1 MNAHDKQYEGLVV
14 KAPPHLNP
22 QNNPNRYVFSG
33 FSVPTH
39 EAFSC
44 GLSVIPLP
52 GFISPD
58 EFAADIEANLPDPI
72 NGDLLAYFPS
82 FKLGKFSYV
91 RPGTGDTVEGKAHD
105 IQKLTPEQLKAP
117 PAQARS
123 YKTPSP
129 SLKAPANR
137 PPLQPSQPLPPL
149 RPSRP
154 KTPEQDNGMTPSF

>member
-1 MNAHDKQYEGLVV
+1 MNAHDKQYQGLVV
-14 KAPPHLNP
+14 KAPLHLNP

-33 FSVPTH
+33 FAISTK
-39 EAFSC
+39 EQFSC

-52 GFISPD
+52 GFISPE
-58 EFAADIEANLPDPI
+58 EFAADIEANLPDAI

-105 IQKLTPEQLKAP
+105 IQKLTPEQLKTP
-117 PAQARS
+117 PTQTPT

-129 SLKAPANR
+129 SLKAPAYR
-137 PPLQPSQPLPPL
+137 PPLQPLQPLPTP
-149 RPSRP
+149 RPPRP
-154 KTPEQDNGMTPSF
+154 KPPEQDNGMTPSF